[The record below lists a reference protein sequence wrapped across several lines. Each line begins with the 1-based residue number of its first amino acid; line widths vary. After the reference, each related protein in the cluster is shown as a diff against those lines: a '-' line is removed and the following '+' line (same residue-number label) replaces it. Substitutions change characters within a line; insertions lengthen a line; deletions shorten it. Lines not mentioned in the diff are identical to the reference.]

1 MPEAGWPPAA
11 AGRQVRRQVHAA
23 HGQLALDGDGVRQGC
38 GDPAAAAHIV
48 HTKAQILQRDALGGH
63 VELTL
68 EADGLYRAIGKRQL
82 LAEPGGQLAGPRQ
95 VDLDLAVGGRCGGVH
110 RPVEADRAAGDAQFH
125 LDRAGLAGSHALRP
139 GHGAGQGGTLAVHG
153 DPAVKLDRLVGT
165 GLVDR
170 KVDRF
175 GVPVQFADTVVEGD
189 HATFDPNV
197 AEDETGYRRGSRG
210 LIRCCFALSPA
221 PEIPVPPTVLADLQI
236 ELRPRHHQVI
246 DLDPIVAPEGQEVD
260 AGIERL
266 DPRQRVC
273 LAPIGIGDP
282 NVGGRD
288 RHRRPGAQP
297 ERLAERDLPA
307 GCHRGASLD
316 RPFLQRR
323 RDEQEARD
331 RDDREQE
338 NDYHADQELAHE
350 APHSVSPLRVH
361 ELQLN

>member
-1 MPEAGWPPAA
+1 M
-11 AGRQVRRQVHAA
+11 
-23 HGQLALDGDGVRQGC
+23 
-38 GDPAAAAHIV
+38 
-48 HTKAQILQRDALGGH
+48 
-63 VELTL
+63 
-68 EADGLYRAIGKRQL
+68 
-82 LAEPGGQLAGPRQ
+82 LAEPGGQLAGPRH
-95 VDLDLAVGGRCGGVH
+95 VDLDLAVGGRCGRVH
-110 RPVEADRAAGDAQFH
+110 RPVEADRTAGDAEID

-139 GHGAGQGGTLAVHG
+139 GHGAGQGGTLAFHG

-170 KVDRF
+170 KVNRF
-175 GVPVQFADTVVEGD
+175 GAPVQFADAVVEVD

-197 AEDETGYRRGSRG
+197 AEDETGYRRASRG
-210 LIRCCFALSPA
+210 LICCCFAAGPA
-221 PEIPVPPTVLADLQI
+221 PEVPVPPTVLPDLQI
-236 ELRPRHHQVI
+236 ELRPRHHQPI

-273 LAPIGIGDP
+273 RAPIGIGDP
-282 NVGGRD
+282 NVGGGD
-288 RHRRPGAQP
+288 RHRRPRAQP

-316 RPFLQRR
+316 RPFLQWR

-331 RDDREQE
+331 RDDREHE
-338 NDYHADQELAHE
+338 NDYDPDQELAHE

-361 ELQLN
+361 DLQLN